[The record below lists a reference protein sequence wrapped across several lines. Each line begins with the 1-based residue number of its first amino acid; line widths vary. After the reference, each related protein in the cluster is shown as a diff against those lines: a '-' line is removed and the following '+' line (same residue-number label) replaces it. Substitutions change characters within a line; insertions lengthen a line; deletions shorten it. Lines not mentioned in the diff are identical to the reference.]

1 MSGNKH
7 SNFMGSKNPNLKN
20 PAAGGG
26 VRSSSSPHSPAVGT
40 QDSAFVRAII
50 SNILTHAKKKKVP
63 VTHDEARFFAIA
75 YAEANPPIN
84 LPRGRQFEQE
94 HVDAAFE
101 QFKKQ
106 YQPPQP
112 APQPRN
118 PNNLFGQ
125 LLRLGRPLGIQ
136 NEILIQYIRWWTS
149 LEGIREIA
157 ENPSEEDVNNG
168 YHEMVKAIS
177 PGAEI
182 FRNVSERG
190 ISSETLGPENFRKLM
205 IMKNCPQHHQVYGI
219 ESCRN
224 LRKLIYALS
233 FKEVAGFSHVSCF
246 ITGFFIELD
255 GRVVFFNYPDFKNS
269 GTGWNRNDMEG
280 KPVFFW
286 ASKVGSVKYR
296 KTQEQFDAGQ
306 HDYTLGVGPKGAG
319 YSGESISYDHQG
331 NVCKFAKLKK
341 DALHQEM
348 TDDKHDFF
356 ARPHV
361 TAPEKEN
368 LDVGMNHELEREIRR
383 NEEYRDACREAMAR
397 IGCIPVSM
405 CSTFGHE
412 DAVKAEESD
421 QSGEAALFEQCY
433 HDNLVKEVEKYTP
446 CQSCKLHPGKGAIVN
461 GWGEVVGY
469 RNAP

>member
-50 SNILTHAKKKKVP
+50 SNILTQAKKAKVP
-63 VTHDEARFFAIA
+63 VTHDESRFFAIA

-101 QFKKQ
+101 QFKAQ

-157 ENPSEEDVNNG
+157 ENPTEEDVHIG

-190 ISSETLGPENFRKLM
+190 LSPETLGPDNYGRLM
-205 IMKNCPQHHQVYGI
+205 IMRNCPQHHQVYGLQ
-219 ESCRN
+219 SCPGLRN
-224 LRKLIYALS
+224 LIWALS
-233 FKEVAGFSHVSCF
+233 FKEVAGISYVSCF
-246 ITGFFIELD
+246 ITGFFIEPD
-255 GRVVFFNYPDFKNS
+255 GSVVFFNYPDFKNS
-269 GTGWNRNDMEG
+269 GTGWSRNDMEG

-286 ASKVGSVKYR
+286 ASTVGKVVYDKKEGD
-296 KTQEQFDAGQ
+296 FDDGTFD
-306 HDYTLGVGPKGAG
+306 HTVGEAF
-319 YSGESISYDHQG
+319 SGGGISYDESG
-331 NVCKFAKLKK
+331 VVCSYGKVRADGLN
-341 DALHQEM
+341 LRMQ
-348 TDDKHDFF
+348 DDKYDFF
-356 ARPHV
+356 ARNFV
-361 TAPEKEN
+361 TAPEKKN
-368 LDVGMNHELEREIRR
+368 LDVGMNHELERAIRR
-383 NEEYRDACREAMAR
+383 NEEYRDACQEAMAR
-397 IGCIPVSM
+397 IGCIPVSV
-405 CSTFGHE
+405 CSTLGHE
-412 DAVKAEESD
+412 EAVKAEESD
-421 QSGEAALFEQCY
+421 QSGEAALFERCY
-433 HDNLVKEVEKYTP
+433 HGNRVKEFDNYTP
-446 CQSCKLHPGKGAIVN
+446 CQSCKRHPGKEAIVN
-461 GWGEVVGY
+461 GWGEVFGY